1 MVIKA
6 LLNSV
11 AEITPLIG
19 KIFPFRGFLNLAASY
34 MAIWVWLWCYG
45 IWNTG
50 VWPISIYTNMNH
62 SVSINYLFLRRLI

>member
-34 MAIWVWLWCYG
+34 MAIWVWLWCY
-45 IWNTG
+45 
-50 VWPISIYTNMNH
+50 VWYMEYWCMADIDIY
-62 SVSINYLFLRRLI
+62 